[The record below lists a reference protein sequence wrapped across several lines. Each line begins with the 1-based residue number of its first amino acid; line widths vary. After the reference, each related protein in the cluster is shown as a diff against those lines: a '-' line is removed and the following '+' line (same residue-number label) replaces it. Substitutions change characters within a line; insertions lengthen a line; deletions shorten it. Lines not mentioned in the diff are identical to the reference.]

1 MSEAIRGN
9 QRQSDALRGTQRQS
23 EAVRWTR
30 LTLSNQRGASRVSPQ
45 SASRTAASIG
55 SPAEG
60 SAPSWQPRSTCM
72 QSRDTQI
79 SISRSSAGHQEV
91 IRRSSG
97 GHQQLISSSSNS
109 KRRVYHEVNNQ
120 EPTSSKLR
128 WNMASSMQPRLE
140 TFAAECAISFVRA
153 AAHVSR
159 SAVVSAASDG
169 GESALVGGVPLMTAC
184 SAASIEATGSG
195 APVTASRSST
205 CPTASSSAI
214 RETLGRHRAQSAQSA
229 HLPKGSAAQ
238 YDHVTRALGRR
249 LVPRVRAARHRQ
261 PRR

>member
-1 MSEAIRGN
+1 M
-9 QRQSDALRGTQRQS
+9 
-23 EAVRWTR
+23 
-30 LTLSNQRGASRVSPQ
+30 
-45 SASRTAASIG
+45 
-55 SPAEG
+55 
-60 SAPSWQPRSTCM
+60 
-72 QSRDTQI
+72 
-79 SISRSSAGHQEV
+79 RSSAA
-91 IRRSSG
+91 
-97 GHQQLISSSSNS
+97 HQQLI
-109 KRRVYHEVNNQ
+109 KLQTIGDQEVNNQ

-128 WNMASSMQPRLE
+128 WNKASSMQPRLE
-140 TFAAECAISFVRA
+140 TFAAECAISFARA

-195 APVTASRSST
+195 APDTASRSST

-214 RETLGRHRAQSAQSA
+214 REALGRHRAQSA